1 MAVVIIQKTMDLCLY
16 EIFRSF
22 FDLQLEGY
30 SCARRKRLNEKRLGF
45 RQGKSTAEPLFCVR
59 RPTDVYGQ
67 SNDPLFL
74 QFSLVLEEAFYK
86 IDQK

>member
-1 MAVVIIQKTMDLCLY
+1 MKYSVV
-16 EIFRSF
+16 F